1 MTVIAS
7 NMKLANNADI
17 NSLYLE
23 QKVKDIYKKVA
34 QNPGGKF
41 HFETGRQLA
50 ERLGYPKGLLDRIP
64 AEAINS
70 FSGVGY
76 YFHLANLQAGESV
89 IDLGSGSGMDSFIA
103 SILVGDTGQVIG
115 VDMTDE
121 QLIKAE
127 CLRIQANINNVHYFK
142 SYIQSTLCKDE
153 SMDVVISNGVIN
165 LAPDKSEVF
174 HEAERLL
181 KPGGRIVLSDIV
193 TTGQL
198 PENIICD
205 SNLWTACIG
214 GAIHINDYIGAINS
228 AGFIVESIEDNIEYQ
243 FISEN
248 TQDAIMEY
256 GIKSISLIA
265 RKRY

>member
-1 MTVIAS
+1 MTVIAPTI
-7 NMKLANNADI
+7 KQANYTDI
-17 NSLYLE
+17 NTLYLE
-23 QKVKDIYKKVA
+23 QKVKDIYKQVA
-34 QNPGGKF
+34 QNPDSEF
-41 HFETGRQLA
+41 YFETGRQLA
-50 ERLGYPKGLLDRIP
+50 ERLGYPENLLDKVP
-64 AEAINS
+64 EEAISS

-76 YFHLANLQAGESV
+76 YFHLANLQAGERV

-121 QLIKAE
+121 QLLKAE
-127 CLRIQANINNVHYFK
+127 CLRIQANINNLHYFK

-165 LAPDKSEVF
+165 LAPDKNEVF

-193 TTGQL
+193 TTVQL

-214 GAIHINDYIGAINS
+214 GAIDINDYIGAINS
-228 AGFIVESIEDNIEYQ
+228 AGLIVESIEDNIEYQ

-248 TQDAIMEY
+248 TQDAILEY
-256 GIKSISLIA
+256 GVKSISLVA
-265 RKRY
+265 RKPY